1 MFTQR
6 IRITA
11 VSLLATAVVGS
22 AVADMVYDDEKT
34 MSAAPTQVEVKNV
47 INNTSSDVAPI
58 AMTPPVVVQSEK
70 LQKVSEKSKEKRGF
84 QESMNNELVIQKL
97 EDKRL
102 KQEEKLT
109 AEINKRFTLEE
120 DAPAGTAAPVMKEES
135 VVKPISDATDVSSA
149 SYGMSAA
156 PKADASAAKPI
167 MQDQVSIYQSST
179 NMSVAPMTV
188 KPEGEKA
195 GKSGIS
201 ITPKAGLSTISNDA
215 YDITSRFALGVGL
228 GFDVSDNV
236 GVELGYAYG
245 ENALRL
251 NYVPGA
257 YGATYNAF
265 TTSREL
271 VYKSNTFDMG
281 MKLYLSGLDARV
293 RPFVGAGLA
302 YTVGFVNYDA
312 RTLSELQAAGAGLRT
327 NDYQLNQFQ
336 GALQTGLE
344 LKIGS
349 NVSIGATYKLLKP
362 LNSTETEDGL
372 QAGGF
377 YGAPNVSAM
386 ANYDKQALRGTI
398 RDSAIHMVLV
408 GASIQF

>member
-1 MFTQR
+1 MFTKK
-6 IRITA
+6 IRITV

-84 QESMNNELVIQKL
+84 HESMNNELVIQKL

-109 AEINKRFTLEE
+109 AEINKRFTIE
-120 DAPAGTAAPVMKEES
+120 DEAPAGTAAPVMKEET
-135 VVKPISDATDVSSA
+135 VVKPISDASAVS

-156 PKADASAAKPI
+156 PKADASTAKPI

-179 NMSVAPMTV
+179 NMSVAPV
-188 KPEGEKA
+188 SGKPEGEKA
-195 GKSGIS
+195 VKSGIS
-201 ITPKAGLSTISNDA
+201 IAPKAGLSTISNDA
-215 YDITSRFALGVGL
+215 YDITSKFALGVGL

-236 GVELGYAYG
+236 GVELGYAYS
-245 ENALRL
+245 ENALKL

-257 YGATYNAF
+257 YGATYNAY

-271 VYKSNTFDMG
+271 VYKSNTFDIG
-281 MKLYLSGLDARV
+281 MKLYLSGLDAKV
-293 RPFVGAGLA
+293 RPFVGAGMA

-312 RTLSELQAAGAGLRT
+312 RTLSELQASGANLRT

-344 LKIGS
+344 LKIGT

-362 LNSTETEDGL
+362 LNSNESEDGL

-377 YGAPNVSAM
+377 YGAPNVSAI

-398 RDSAIHMVLV
+398 R
-408 GASIQF
+408 